1 MDLVVYYTRT
11 NNTKDVAEIIAK
23 EKNTQTLEIKD
34 KKSRSGAVGFMMGG
48 FDAIRG
54 KKTTITYDKVNLDE
68 FDTIYIGTPVW
79 ASKPTPAI
87 LKFIEENDF
96 SGKNVVTFAT
106 MGGSGGDSTIKTL
119 NEHIQAKG
127 GIIKHSFSLAMT
139 NTDIKQ
145 AVLDELNAE

>member
-11 NNTKDVAEIIAK
+11 NNTKDVSEIIAR
-23 EKNTQTLEIKD
+23 EKNAQTLEIKD
-34 KKSRSGAVGFMMGG
+34 KKSRSGAVGFMKGG

-54 KKTTITYDKVNLDE
+54 KKTSITYDKVNLDE
-68 FDTIYIGTPVW
+68 FDIIYIGTPVW

-106 MGGSGGDSTIKTL
+106 MGGSGGDSTIKIM
-119 NEHIQAKG
+119 NERVQAKG
-127 GIIKHSFSLAMT
+127 GTIKHSFSLAM
-139 NTDIKQ
+139 NNKDITQ
-145 AVLDELNAE
+145 SVLDVLNYE